1 MAVPFGFSAGDFMAA
16 IHLVHKI
23 STALRETD
31 GASSQYNQT
40 IGQLQG
46 LEELLRSVQSAYS
59 ADVDSQQL
67 KKLQLLGHQCY
78 IPLNK
83 FFSKI
88 KTLEPS
94 LGNLST
100 KNVLIL
106 DRATRAARKAQWAV
120 QIKKE
125 LAELTAAM
133 GSWINAINMQ
143 LLLINF
149 ERQEK
154 AGSSLEA
161 LLRTSKDLSSQMNII
176 QTSLDTRLKCPAT
189 TTTMDNV
196 VQALRDMRLEAAN
209 DRNAQMDTHMGRFDA
224 SLSQQVLE
232 SIKLLD
238 SKIEDHL
245 AWPRARTV
253 LGTATPNPVSRP
265 FLSAQSGSSHQDQS
279 AIQRIEDQLAVQT
292 HILQQLTERNPNF
305 RSPDSLPG
313 MNSNGVIRS
322 ARDTIRKSFQVLLNF
337 FRASVNALLL
347 ELCIA
352 LSVIQHAFR
361 TLRALPLLIYIPISD
376 SIMFEDA
383 LGRIAHLPYVH
394 FRHHTVFMARLRC
407 EFKNVPGEKKVL
419 LKQFRIFRRKRFDEY
434 LTEDNWDTAVS
445 PGSKIAMSILLD
457 SHGSEGNTCPRCR
470 HLKADMNMEDLS
482 QCTFCGLS
490 WVLQKP
496 NSPRRL
502 SSPGRVLESIW
513 SPPVVQN
520 MFEMTEDESS
530 DSLASS
536 PDRSEA
542 VSTLDDDDDIES
554 FKMVHFQPQDT
565 SADAKLASSISSILE
580 RAFPSRN
587 IHRPF
592 HYRNHTVSEDLMDV
606 LKSPGTPKRAYVYF
620 CWHEGCSKLLRVG
633 YSTKDKHGQLWMLR
647 RHCKERFY
655 FDSQLYNGRQMEVPF
670 AGQVREL
677 IKTELRNCCVRM
689 ECKGCNVAYHEWF
702 YVSKKHGMKV
712 FQKWKDW
719 ISREPYMQTDD
730 GTWKL
735 KPSFLAQA
743 KEMSQPLVMKG

>member
-1 MAVPFGFSAGDFMAA
+1 MYYD
-16 IHLVHKI
+16 
-23 STALRETD
+23 LRED
-31 GASSQYNQT
+31 GNRLSLT
-40 IGQLQG
+40 T
-46 LEELLRSVQSAYS
+46 
-59 ADVDSQQL
+59 
-67 KKLQLLGHQCY
+67 
-78 IPLNK
+78 
-83 FFSKI
+83 FS
-88 KTLEPS
+88 
-94 LGNLST
+94 
-100 KNVLIL
+100 
-106 DRATRAARKAQWAV
+106 
-120 QIKKE
+120 
-125 LAELTAAM
+125 
-133 GSWINAINMQ
+133 
-143 LLLINF
+143 

-189 TTTMDNV
+189 TTTMDNI

-209 DRNAQMDTHMGRFDA
+209 DRNAEMDTHMGRVDT

-245 AWPRARTV
+245 AWPRARIV
-253 LGTATPNPVSRP
+253 LGTAAPNPVSRP
-265 FLSAQSGSSHQDQS
+265 FLSAQSGSPHRDESV
-279 AIQRIEDQLAVQT
+279 IQRIENQLAVQT
-292 HILQQLTERNPNF
+292 RILQQLTERDPNS

-313 MNSNGVIRS
+313 MNNNGVIRS

-337 FRASVNALLL
+337 FRANVNALLL

-361 TLRALPLLIYIPISD
+361 TLRALPSLIYIPISD

-394 FRHHTVFMARLRC
+394 FRHYAVFMARLRC
-407 EFKNVPGEKKVL
+407 DFKNVPGEQKVL
-419 LKQFRIFRRKRFDEY
+419 LKQFRIFRRKRFDDY
-434 LTEDNWDTAVS
+434 LTEDNWDSAVR

-470 HLKADMNMEDLS
+470 HLKADVNTEDLS
-482 QCTFCGLS
+482 QWYVSSVVRQFVLTGKSTFCGLS
-490 WVLQKP
+490 WVLQKS

-502 SSPGRVLESIW
+502 SSPERVLESIW

-520 MFEMTEDESS
+520 TIEMTEDEPSG
-530 DSLASS
+530 SLTSS
-536 PDRSEA
+536 PDHSEA
-542 VSTLDDDDDIES
+542 ASTLDDDDDIES

-565 SADAKLASSISSILE
+565 GADAELSSSISSILE

-592 HYRNHTVSEDLMDV
+592 HYRNHTVNEDLMDV
-606 LKSPGTPKRAYVYF
+606 LKSPSTPKRAYVYF
-620 CWHEGCSKLLRVG
+620 CWHESCSKILRVG
-633 YSTKDKHGQLWMLR
+633 YSTKDKHGKLWMLR

-655 FDSQLYNGRQMEVPF
+655 FDSQLYEGRQMEVPF

-677 IKTELRNCCVRM
+677 IKTELRNYCVRM
-689 ECKGCNVAYHEWF
+689 ECNGCNVAYHEWF
-702 YVSKKHGMKV
+702 YVSKEHGMKV

-719 ISREPYMQTDD
+719 ISLEPYLQTYD

-743 KEMSQPLVMKG
+743 KEMSQPLAMKE